1 MNCSLFCQ
9 WLYLQTETEKS
20 KEVLYLILHKGD
32 ILFRQGE
39 EGPLFYIKS
48 GLLKVVRLQ
57 EDGHPFLFNIIV
69 PGETIP
75 HHSLISPKE
84 YHGTAIALVKTEVEV
99 IPSTVWYEKLHTHPE
114 SYAKIAMQLQN
125 KLRMMQERI
134 DQLTTVS
141 PMERLELLQH
151 WFASYVKDTPIHQI
165 LTQAEIGQLIGL
177 RRETVNRLLR
187 DQTKELGLRH

>member
-1 MNCSLFCQ
+1 M
-9 WLYLQTETEKS
+9 
-20 KEVLYLILHKGD
+20 ILHKGE

-39 EGPLFYIKS
+39 EGPLYFVKT

-57 EDGHPFLFNIIV
+57 EDGTPFLFNIIV

-84 YHGTAIALVKTEVEV
+84 YHGTAIALMKTEIEP
-99 IPSTVWYEKLHTHPE
+99 IMSQEWYDKLQKNPE
-114 SYAKIAMQLQN
+114 LYANVALQLQT
-125 KLRMMQERI
+125 KLRMMQQRI

-141 PMERLELLQH
+141 PRERLHRLQQ
-151 WFASYVKDTPIHQI
+151 WFSLYLDEIPIYEI
-165 LTQAEIGQLIGL
+165 LTQTEIGQLIGV

-187 DQTKELGLRH
+187 DQIKNEVK

>member
-1 MNCSLFCQ
+1 M
-9 WLYLQTETEKS
+9 
-20 KEVLYLILHKGD
+20 ILHKGD

-39 EGPLFYIKS
+39 EGPLYSIKS

-57 EDGHPFLFNIIV
+57 EDGTPFLFNIIV

-84 YHGTAIALVKTEVEV
+84 YHGTAIALTKTEVEP
-99 IPSTVWYEKLHTHPE
+99 ITCDTWYE
-114 SYAKIAMQLQN
+114 QLQQN
-125 KLRMMQERI
+125 PTSYVEVALQLQTKLRMMQQRI

-141 PMERLELLQH
+141 PKERLHRLQE
-151 WFASYVKDTPIHQI
+151 WFALYLDGIPIYQI
-165 LTQAEIGQLIGL
+165 LTQTEIGQLIGV

-187 DQTKELGLRH
+187 EQLKNEVK

>member
-1 MNCSLFCQ
+1 ML
-9 WLYLQTETEKS
+9 T
-20 KEVLYLILHKGD
+20 LILHKGE

-39 EGPLFYIKS
+39 EGPLYFVKS

-57 EDGHPFLFNIIV
+57 EDGTSVLFNIIV

-84 YHGTAIALVKTEVEV
+84 YHGTAIALIKTEVEP
-99 IPSTVWYEKLHTHPE
+99 ILCNVWYEQLHANPE
-114 SYAKIAMQLQN
+114 SYADIALQLQT

-141 PMERLELLQH
+141 PKERLLRLQK
-151 WFASYVKDTPIHQI
+151 WFTTYLGDIPIYEI
-165 LTQAEIGQLIGL
+165 LTQTEIGQLIGI

-187 DQTKELGLRH
+187 EQTKNEVS